1 MKIGFPVTTFFMS
14 ALAFSLLAVSAAKA
28 QEKLCTVPQESFLF
42 EPTSPRFLAAL
53 SSGNPVTIVAIGGA
67 STAGRAADAA
77 DRTWPA
83 QFGDALRKRFPK
95 AEIKVENFGKRRQTA
110 ADMVERFAESVMPVS
125 PALVVWE
132 TGTVDAVRN
141 VDLDGFRETLET
153 GIDVLKPSVD
163 VVLMDTQF
171 SRRTNAMIDFEPYER
186 AMRLIADINDVPLF
200 PRNELMRHWSEEGEI
215 DLSAQGK
222 KKRVDVARR
231 LYRCIGDALAEFVT
245 RTPVDEG
252 AGR

>member
-1 MKIGFPVTTFFMS
+1 MKIGFPATTFFMA
-14 ALAFSLLAVSAAKA
+14 ALAFGLVTAPAARA
-28 QEKLCTVPQESFLF
+28 QEKLCTVSDESFLF
-42 EPTSPRFLAAL
+42 EPTTPRFLAAL
-53 SSGNPVTIVAIGGA
+53 SSGNPVIIVAIGGA

-83 QFGDALRKRFPK
+83 QFGAALRKRFPK
-95 AEIKVENFGKRRQTA
+95 AEIKVENYGKRRQTA
-110 ADMVERFAESVMPVS
+110 ADMVGRFVEAVMPIS

-141 VDLDGFRETLET
+141 VDLDGFRETLES
-153 GIDVLKPSVD
+153 GIEMLKPSVD

-171 SRRTNAMIDFEPYER
+171 SRRTSAIIDFEPYER
-186 AMRLIADINDVPLF
+186 AMRLIADVNDVPLF

-231 LYRCIGDALAEFVT
+231 LYRCIGDALADFVT
-245 RTPVDEG
+245 RTPTDEG